1 MFYYVNGT
9 VAETGPN
16 LAVIDCGGVGY
27 ACMTT
32 NNTLSQLKKG
42 EKKKLYTYL
51 NVGYACATTN
61 YTLSQLK
68 KGERA
73 KLYTHLHVRE
83 DIFELYGFSSQAE
96 LNSFRMLIGVSGV
109 GPKAALSVLS
119 AATPQNLALSIVT
132 GDEKALTAAPG
143 IGKKIAQRII
153 LELKDK
159 LAKEQSSFSAQG
171 GGAVPVSLPGDKGG
185 EAAAALAVLGYG
197 SQEIGLALKGIDM
210 DALPLEEII
219 RQALKKMVR

>member
-9 VAETGPN
+9 VAEIEAG
-16 LAVIDCGGVGY
+16 LAVIDCSG
-27 ACMTT
+27 
-32 NNTLSQLKKG
+32 
-42 EKKKLYTYL
+42 
-51 NVGYACATTN
+51 VGYACATTN

-73 KLYTHLHVRE
+73 KLYTYLNVRE
-83 DIFELYGFSSQAE
+83 DAMELFGFASQSE
-96 LNSFRMLIGVSGV
+96 LRSFKMLIGVSGV
-109 GPKAALSVLS
+109 GPKAALSILS
-119 AATPQNLALSIVT
+119 STTPQQLSMAVVM

-159 LAKEQSSFSAQG
+159 LIKEQGNFEAGSGAAAAMPAQNNK
-171 GGAVPVSLPGDKGG
+171 AG

-197 SQEIGLALKGIDM
+197 SQEIAAALKGIDM

-219 RQALKKMVR
+219 RQSLKKMVK

>member
-9 VAETGPN
+9 VAEIEAG
-16 LAVIDCGGVGY
+16 LAVIDCSG
-27 ACMTT
+27 
-32 NNTLSQLKKG
+32 
-42 EKKKLYTYL
+42 
-51 NVGYACATTN
+51 VGYACATTN
-61 YTLSQLK
+61 YTLSQVK

-73 KLYTHLHVRE
+73 KLYTYLNVRE
-83 DIFELYGFSSQAE
+83 DAMEMFGFASQSELR
-96 LNSFRMLIGVSGV
+96 SFKMLIGVSGV
-109 GPKAALSVLS
+109 GPKAALSILS
-119 AATPQNLALSIVT
+119 STTPQQLSMAVVM

-159 LAKEQSSFSAQG
+159 LIKEQGGFEAGSGAAVAMPAQNNK
-171 GGAVPVSLPGDKGG
+171 AG

-197 SQEIGLALKGIDM
+197 SQEIAAALKGIDM

-219 RQALKKMVR
+219 RQSLKKMVK